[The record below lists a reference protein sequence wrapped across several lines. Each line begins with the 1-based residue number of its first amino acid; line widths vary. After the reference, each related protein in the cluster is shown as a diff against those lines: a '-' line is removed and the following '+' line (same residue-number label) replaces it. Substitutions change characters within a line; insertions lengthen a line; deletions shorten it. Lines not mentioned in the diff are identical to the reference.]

1 MITALK
7 HTFTEI
13 MKRALEEARQFDKP
27 VILSQVKSLNDSMN
41 PLHFYAAGERL
52 FLGERF
58 YWATP
63 GSRFTITGLGNEC
76 TVENDS
82 AESDR
87 FGRIES
93 DWKRF
98 KKIAH
103 YEDGAKSHIGTG
115 ALLFGGFSFDP
126 HNRRNERWNN
136 YPEAKFFLPSVMLT
150 VKDGVSFLTINRV
163 IKPEDDLE
171 SCSAHFTTIANE
183 VLTGKASTGEE
194 YVNNYTLKEADT
206 GTWLSAVQKAT
217 DLIKSGELDKVVL
230 AREVQLEYDH
240 KINIYSALSKLQTE
254 QPTSF
259 IFSFENGRQSF
270 IGATPERLIKKENSR
285 LLSTC
290 LAGSIK
296 RGKSKQEDT
305 ELGTELLNDEKNL
318 IEHAIVVKMIK
329 DSFEECCSEVK
340 VSDHPQLL
348 KTKNI
353 QHLYTP
359 IEGSMKAG
367 YSLLNLTEKLHP
379 TPALGG
385 YPKVAAVEMIRE
397 IEPMDR
403 GWYAGPVGW
412 LDAENNGEFA
422 VAIRSGLIE
431 GEQATLFA
439 GCGIVAESD
448 PQMEY
453 QETLIKLKPMLS
465 ALGGVNHE
473 CK

>member
-7 HTFTEI
+7 HTFTEM
-13 MKRALEEARQFDKP
+13 MKRALEEAEQSDKP
-27 VILSQVKSLNDSMN
+27 VILSQVKKLNGSMN

-76 TVENDS
+76 TVEND
-82 AESDR
+82 AATSDR
-87 FGRIES
+87 FGRVES

-98 KKIAH
+98 KKMTH
-103 YEDGAKSHIGTG
+103 YENAEESKIGTG

-126 HNRRNERWNN
+126 HNRRNELWNK
-136 YPEAKFFLPSVMLT
+136 YPEAKFFLPAVMLT
-150 VKDGVSFLTINRV
+150 VKDGVSFLTLNRLV
-163 IKPEDDLE
+163 KPDDDLE
-171 SCSAHFTTIANE
+171 SCAMHFTTLANE
-183 VLTGKASTGEE
+183 VLAGKMMDFAENTANYALNEE
-194 YVNNYTLKEADT
+194 DT
-206 GTWLSAVQKAT
+206 KLWLSAVKKAT
-217 DLIKSGELDKVVL
+217 GAIHSGKLDKVVL
-230 AREVQLEYDH
+230 AREVQLTFED
-240 KINIYSALSKLQTE
+240 KINIYSVLNKLQTE

-259 IFSFENGRQSF
+259 IFSFENGVQSF
-270 IGATPERLIKKENSR
+270 IGATPERLIKKENKR

-296 RGKSKQEDT
+296 RGTNKLEDT
-305 ELGTELLNDEKNL
+305 KLGTALLHDEKNL
-318 IEHAIVVKMIK
+318 IEHEIVVKMIK
-329 DSFEECCSEVK
+329 DSFDESCSEVK
-340 VSDHPQLL
+340 VSDRPQLL

-359 IEGSMKAG
+359 IEGEIKEG
-367 YSLLNLTEKLHP
+367 YSLLDLVEKLHP

-385 YPKVAAVEMIRE
+385 YPKEGAVEMIRE

-412 LDAENNGEFA
+412 LDSDNNGEFA

-431 GEQATLFA
+431 GESATLFA

-448 PQMEY
+448 PEMEY

-465 ALGGVNHE
+465 ALGGINHG
-473 CK
+473 